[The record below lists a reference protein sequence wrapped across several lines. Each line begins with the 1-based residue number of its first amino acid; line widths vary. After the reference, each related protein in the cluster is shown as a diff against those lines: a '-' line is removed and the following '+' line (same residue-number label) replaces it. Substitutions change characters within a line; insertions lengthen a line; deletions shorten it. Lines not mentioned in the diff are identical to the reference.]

1 MNSPTVLIAGI
12 GNIFHGDD
20 AFGCEVARRLC
31 ERSWPAGVRVIDF
44 GIRGIDLAYALADG
58 PDLAILIDAAP
69 GGQEP
74 GTVFLIEASG
84 KGVTPADGPHPGPL
98 PYGKREQRASLSL
111 ANGHGLNP
119 AAVLQLVGTLG
130 DARPGRVLVVA
141 CEPATLGDEEEGQM
155 GLSPAVEAAI
165 EPAVNKVVSLVNE
178 FFQSSCH
185 SSGRR
190 PDLHAAGHAPA
201 GKELSL

>member
-1 MNSPTVLIAGI
+1 MNPPTILIAGI

-31 ERSWPAGVRVIDF
+31 DLSWPDGVRVVDF

-58 PDLAILIDAAP
+58 PELAILIDAAP

-74 GTVFLIEASG
+74 GTVFLIEADQEAPL
-84 KGVTPADGPHPGPL
+84 TADGTRSVP
-98 PYGKREQRASLSL
+98 ATL
-111 ANGHGLNP
+111 ADGHGLNP

-130 DARPGRVLVVA
+130 DARPDRVLVVA
-141 CEPATLGDEEEGQM
+141 CEPATLGDEEVGQM
-155 GLSPAVEAAI
+155 GLSPAVEAAV
-165 EPAVNKVVSLVNE
+165 EPAVNRVVSLVNG
-178 FFQSSCH
+178 FFQASRR
-185 SSGRR
+185 SSGHR
-190 PDLHAAGHAPA
+190 PDLHVAGPAPA